1 MHSFILLYCFFF
13 CECFIDKCKEECDRE
28 IERCLSECADWSPD
42 AVYMCNDNCVFS
54 YVDCI
59 GTCELA
65 GDRDDGLLIVDQG
78 DAEAGSIAESGD
90 VEIFENMIFI
100 LPSNSI
106 LEYDEA
112 LKEYAKKM
120 VDGTVSIIVSY
131 QVYHEAI

>member
-1 MHSFILLYCFFF
+1 M
-13 CECFIDKCKEECDRE
+13 
-28 IERCLSECADWSPD
+28 
-42 AVYMCNDNCVFS
+42 
-54 YVDCI
+54 
-59 GTCELA
+59 
-65 GDRDDGLLIVDQG
+65 DQG